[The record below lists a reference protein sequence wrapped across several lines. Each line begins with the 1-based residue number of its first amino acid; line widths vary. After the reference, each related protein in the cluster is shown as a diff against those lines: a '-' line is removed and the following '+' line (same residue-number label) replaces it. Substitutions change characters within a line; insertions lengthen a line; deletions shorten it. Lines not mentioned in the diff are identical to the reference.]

1 MLEDRRCQA
10 VLEGAD
16 LLIAV
21 PLHVERLRDRGFNQ
35 SDLLVNA
42 LSRGGRV
49 RVCRDLVRAR
59 ATRSQTDLSA
69 AARRHNVRSAF
80 VVESDVALRGATVVL
95 VDDVTTTG
103 ATLRE
108 CARTLRRHGVAD
120 VRSITVARAE

>member
-16 LLIAV
+16 LLAAV

-35 SDLLVNA
+35 SELLIEA
-42 LSRGGRV
+42 LSRGRTV
-49 RVCRDLVRAR
+49 RVFGDLVRAR

-80 VVESDVALRGATVVL
+80 AVRSDGALQGAIVVL

-108 CARTLRRHGVAD
+108 CARTLRRHGAAE